1 MQESK
6 VYNKRICARICELAE
21 KFCADGTAEDMK
33 STLTQF
39 YKEYGVGK
47 FGLHKSFRIT
57 HDEEGVHIVPIL
69 NIAHVKLDDLVGYEL
84 PKKKL
89 VDNTEAFVNGK
100 RPTTVCCLAMRA
112 PVNPQASKRLP
123 MNIMTGDCGSSKST
137 SISSRI

>member
-1 MQESK
+1 MMEILKVPEFSLIENYASSMQESK

-69 NIAHVKLDDLVGYEL
+69 NIAHEKTGGQHRGICEW
-84 PKKKL
+84 KKGQQL
-89 VDNTEAFVNGK
+89 SAVW
-100 RPTTVCCLAMRA
+100 R
-112 PVNPQASKRLP
+112 
-123 MNIMTGDCGSSKST
+123 CGH
-137 SISSRI
+137 R

>member
-1 MQESK
+1 
-6 VYNKRICARICELAE
+6 
-21 KFCADGTAEDMK
+21 MK

-100 RPTTVCCLAMRA
+100 KSNNCLAMRA
-112 PVNPQASKRLP
+112 PVNTQASKRLP